1 MRNKFRILL
10 IFLIVVVLAGGT
22 YTVILQLNSKNYNQN
37 NTFHFT
43 IDWEKTFGGNQ
54 QDQGWFVSSTSDGG
68 CILTGYTES
77 YGKGNKDIWVIK
89 VDENGDEQ
97 WNETYGL
104 EGEETAK
111 IIKQTPDSGYM
122 IAGTSA
128 SFSNGGYNKDIWLIK
143 VDGNGDEQWNK
154 TYGGLRTEE
163 ANSILSTSDNGYL
176 IVGSTSSF
184 GSYKYDTDLWLIKVN
199 QTGEEQWN
207 YTIGGK
213 GYDEGRSIF
222 RTYKD
227 DYIIAGKTYSYAIN
241 EEYSDA
247 WLIKLDGNGDE
258 IWNKT
263 FGSIYNELFNQVIQT
278 EDSGF
283 LCVGHMQKDATIE
296 GNDSWSGFII
306 KTDENGTKEWDQI
319 LSEERD
325 TGISSV
331 DKVEDGYVAVGYIA
345 ALEMGSGYDDLLIEK
360 IDFNGKKLWMEIYG
374 DEYCDSSIWL
384 SISKEE
390 YCFITGYKN
399 LEVSSNFDLW
409 LLKIKL

>member
-1 MRNKFRILL
+1 MRNRLKIIIIL
-10 IFLIVVVLAGGT
+10 LIVVVLAGGT

-213 GYDEGRSIF
+213 GYD
-222 RTYKD
+222 
-227 DYIIAGKTYSYAIN
+227 AVSYTHLRAH
-241 EEYSDA
+241 E
-247 WLIKLDGNGDE
+247 
-258 IWNKT
+258 T
-263 FGSIYNELFNQVIQT
+263 
-278 EDSGF
+278 
-283 LCVGHMQKDATIE
+283 
-296 GNDSWSGFII
+296 
-306 KTDENGTKEWDQI
+306 
-319 LSEERD
+319 
-325 TGISSV
+325 
-331 DKVEDGYVAVGYIA
+331 
-345 ALEMGSGYDDLLIEK
+345 
-360 IDFNGKKLWMEIYG
+360 
-374 DEYCDSSIWL
+374 
-384 SISKEE
+384 
-390 YCFITGYKN
+390 
-399 LEVSSNFDLW
+399 
-409 LLKIKL
+409 